1 METLRFARLWQSTR
15 NLPYALKV
23 VVAIDS
29 MKGCLSS
36 REAGEAVQEAVL
48 QSRPDAE
55 VVCLPVSDG
64 GEGFLDAIQPTGQ
77 WARISLSVYDPLM
90 RPVVAD
96 YLLSGHRAVIEMA
109 QASGLQLLKENERNP
124 FVATSYGTGQLI
136 ADSVQHGAWEII
148 VGLGGSATSDCGR
161 GVIQALEDAFGS
173 LDAFNEVH
181 FTIATDVENPLLGP
195 DGAVYTFARQKGAT
209 EEMLPLLESRS
220 ESFVTRCIQKQGF
233 DCSCKPGAGAAG
245 GLGYALMQFLG
256 AERKSGCELMLDAA
270 HIDTL
275 LSDADLIITGEG
287 HADRQTLMGKLPVGI
302 LRRAQKFGIPTWLIA
317 GKVSDADRL
326 LAAGF
331 SRVIQISPEDMPL
344 AEAMRPDVARR
355 NIQAVMCEKV

>member
-1 METLRFARLWQSTR
+1 M
-15 NLPYALKV
+15 KV

-90 RPVVAD
+90 RPVIAD

-136 ADSVQHGAWEII
+136 ADSVRHGAWEII

-245 GLGYALMQFLG
+245 GVGYALMQYLG
-256 AERKSGCELMLDAA
+256 ARRSSGGEMLLEMAQFNQL
-270 HIDTL
+270 ICN
-275 LSDADLIITGEG
+275 ADLVITGEG
-287 HADRQTLMGKLPVGI
+287 RADRQTLMGKLPFQI
-302 LRRAQKFGIPTWLIA
+302 LCHTRDFNIPTWLVA
-317 GKVSDADRL
+317 GQVTDRDAL
-326 LAAGF
+326 LQAGF
-331 SRVIQISPEDMPL
+331 SRILQISPADMPL

-355 NIQAVMCEKV
+355 NIQAVMGEKV